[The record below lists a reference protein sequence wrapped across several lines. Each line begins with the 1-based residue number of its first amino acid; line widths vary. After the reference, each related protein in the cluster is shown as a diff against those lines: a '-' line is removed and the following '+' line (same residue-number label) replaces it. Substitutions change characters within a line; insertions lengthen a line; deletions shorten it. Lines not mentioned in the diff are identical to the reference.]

1 MPLFLSPSPSL
12 TRLPGRWEDPTLPSR
27 WDDPAVSAVLE
38 FQSPTGALVAAPVPV
53 TVRRTIRAIG
63 LLFAS
68 ALLAMWLIPIDRVVT
83 AGGKVVAQ
91 APLMV
96 VQPLETSI
104 IRSIDVTEGQKVHA
118 GDLLARLDPTFAS
131 ADVSAVQGQVSNL
144 QAEVARMRAELEER
158 SFEYSGLDP
167 SMLLQ
172 AAIYAQRTSE
182 RKFKLEF
189 YRQKIDSLGATVAR
203 SVADAGALRE
213 RLGVAQAV
221 ESMRKKLEALQ
232 AGSRLNSLIAID
244 NRLEV
249 ERSLSTA
256 VNSGE
261 SARAEL
267 AAMTAERDGYIQN
280 WRGQLAQTLS
290 DQSRKLSDAREALN
304 KALLRRQLIELRADR
319 NATVLTIAK
328 VSEGSVL
335 QPGEQLIT
343 LVPSDALLEV
353 EVNIA
358 GRDDGF
364 VNVGAAVAIKFDTFP
379 FTQYGL
385 AYGTVRTISADSF
398 TAQDNKPRSGS
409 VPWNPGSTE
418 PFYRSRI
425 KIEYAKLH
433 NLPSGFHLVPGMPV
447 TADIKV
453 GRRTVLGYLLGRVL
467 PVVSEGMREP

>member
-1 MPLFLSPSPSL
+1 MPQFLTPSPSA
-12 TRLPGRWEDPTLPSR
+12 TSHPRRWEDPAL
-27 WDDPAVSAVLE
+27 SAVLE
-38 FQSPTGALVAAPVPV
+38 FQSPTGAIIAAPVPI
-53 TVRRTIRAIG
+53 TVQRTIRAIG
-63 LLFAS
+63 LIFAS
-68 ALLAMWLIPIDRVVT
+68 SLLAMWLIPIDRVVT
-83 AGGKVVAQ
+83 ARGKLVTQ
-91 APLMV
+91 SPLMV

-104 IRSIDVTEGQKVHA
+104 IRSIDVTEGQKVQT
-118 GDLLARLDPTFAS
+118 GDALARLDPTFAS
-131 ADVSAVQGQVSNL
+131 ADVSALQVQVSNL
-144 QAEVARMRAELEER
+144 QAEVARMQAELEER
-158 SFEYSGLDP
+158 SFQYSGLDP
-167 SMLLQ
+167 PMVLQ
-172 AAIYAQRTSE
+172 AAIHAQRESE
-182 RKFKLEF
+182 RKAKLEF
-189 YRQKIDSLGATVAR
+189 YRQKIDSLAATAAR
-203 SVADAGALRE
+203 SVADEGALRE

-221 ESMRKKLEALQ
+221 ELMRKKLEAVQ

-249 ERSLSTA
+249 ERNLSTA
-256 VNSGE
+256 INSGE

-290 DQSRKLSDAREALN
+290 EQSRKLSE
-304 KALLRRQLIELRADR
+304 ALLRRQLIELRADR

-343 LVPSDALLEV
+343 LVPSDAMLEV

-364 VNVGAAVAIKFDTFP
+364 VNVGAPVAIKFDTFP
-379 FTQYGL
+379 STQYGL

-398 TAQDNKPRSGS
+398 TDQDNRPRSGS
-409 VPWNPGSTE
+409 VPLNPGSTE

-425 KIEYAKLH
+425 KLEYAKLH
-433 NLPSGFHLVPGMPV
+433 NLPSGFHMVPGMPV
-447 TADIKV
+447 TADINV
-453 GRRTVLGYLLGRVL
+453 GRRTVLAYLLGRVL

>member
-1 MPLFLSPSPSL
+1 MSQFLTPSPSA
-12 TRLPGRWEDPTLPSR
+12 TSYPRRWEDPTVPRR
-27 WDDPAVSAVLE
+27 WEDPGLSAVLE
-38 FQSPTGALVAAPVPV
+38 FQSPTGAIIAAPVPR
-53 TVRRTIRAIG
+53 TVQRTTRAIG

-68 ALLAMWLIPIDRVVT
+68 GLLAMWLIPIDRVVT
-83 AGGKVVAQ
+83 ARGKVVTQ
-91 APLMV
+91 SSLMV

-118 GDLLARLDPTFAS
+118 GDVLARLDPTFAS
-131 ADVSAVQGQVSNL
+131 ADVSALQVQVSNL
-144 QAEVARMRAELEER
+144 QAEVARMQAELEQR
-158 SFEYSGLDP
+158 SFQYSGHDP
-167 SMLLQ
+167 PMVLQ
-172 AAIYAQRTSE
+172 AAIYAQRESE
-182 RKFKLEF
+182 RKAKLEF
-189 YRQKIDSLGATVAR
+189 YHQKIDSLAATVGR

-213 RLGVAQAV
+213 RLDVAQAV
-221 ESMRKKLEALQ
+221 ESMRKKLEAVQ
-232 AGSRLNSLIAID
+232 AGSRLNSLIATD

-256 VNSGE
+256 MNSGE

-267 AAMTAERDGYIQN
+267 GAMTAERDGYIQN

-290 DQSRKLSDAREALN
+290 EQSRKLSDAREALN

-343 LVPSDALLEV
+343 LVPSDALLEA

-364 VNVGAAVAIKFDTFP
+364 VNVGAPVAIKFDTFP

-385 AYGTVRTISADSF
+385 AYGAVRTISADSF
-398 TAQDNKPRSGS
+398 TAQDGKARSGS
-409 VPWNPGSTE
+409 VPLNPGSTE

-425 KIEYAKLH
+425 KLEHSKLH
-433 NLPSGFHLVPGMPV
+433 DLPSGFHIVPGMPV
-447 TADIKV
+447 TADINV
-453 GRRTVLGYLLGRVL
+453 GKRTVLAYLLGRVL